1 MTIGIPRALIY
12 WKQPH
17 FWEAF
22 FEELGFKILLSSS
35 TNKEI
40 VEMGVKM
47 ADPETCFSQKVYWG
61 HLLWLEGKCDFIFVP
76 RLKAVAEHSFV
87 EPKARREKKLVS
99 ATISHSRFAR
109 VTEEKLEYCPKFFGL
124 PDLGK
129 ILVKTPIL
137 TENFDERKEKF
148 EKTLE
153 RLGKKINKNKEE
165 VKMARDAAFLKEKEF
180 KEKEK
185 QEFSLKIQSKK
196 PKIVLISHPY
206 NLYDDYVNLRM
217 KEKLEKLGAQP
228 IFIDEVPIKTYNLQ
242 LKNRASITELLKE
255 AKVRKRMRS
264 SFGYGSEVEEDSFF
278 STSAEASEGE
288 EEDKVLFASYNL
300 GWPKFHWEFGKEIME
315 RIKKV
320 LEYDIAG
327 VIEISSFGCG
337 CDAVI
342 KEFVEKT
349 FKQNKIPF
357 LYLMIDEQAGE
368 AGIQTRLEAFLDTL
382 S

>member
-17 FWEAF
+17 FWETF
-22 FEELGFKILLSSS
+22 FEELGFKILLSPS

-61 HLLWLEGKCDFIFVP
+61 HLLWLEGKCDLIFVP
-76 RLKAVAEHSFV
+76 RLKAVAEHSF
-87 EPKARREKKLVS
+87 
-99 ATISHSRFAR
+99 ISHSRFAR

-137 TENFDERKEKF
+137 TGNFDERKEKF
-148 EKTLE
+148 EKTLK
-153 RLGKKINKNKEE
+153 RLGGKLNKNRGEIKKAQEL
-165 VKMARDAAFLKEKEF
+165 AFLKEKEF

-185 QEFSLKIQSKK
+185 EEFSLKIQSKK
-196 PKIVLISHPY
+196 PKIILVSHPY

-228 IFIDEVPIKTYNLQ
+228 IFIDEVPIKTQ
-242 LKNRASITELLKE
+242 TSSLKSQK
-255 AKVRKRMRS
+255 
-264 SFGYGSEVEEDSFF
+264 
-278 STSAEASEGE
+278 
-288 EEDKVLFASYNL
+288 L
-300 GWPKFHWEFGKEIME
+300 GWPKFHWEFGEEIMGKIQE
-315 RIKKV
+315 I
-320 LEYDIAG
+320 LNYNIAG

-382 S
+382 G